1 MWEFTGKHRP
11 KFALEPQA
19 GQESVWDYPRPPAL
33 TSSSDEQVEVA
44 LNGVTLAM
52 SHRTLRVLRDCTPA
66 HLLHS

>member
-44 LNGVTLAM
+44 LNGVTLANEPPYAP
-52 SHRTLRVLRDCTPA
+52 RT
-66 HLLHS
+66 